1 MLKKHKKIIGLWI
14 FMLLIGCSHHHPI
27 CVKEGRQFC
36 VSDGNF
42 TYREYDYYERAL
54 SCMEGGCYQYALNDL
69 DKAVSKRPYDKRKAK
84 TYGIH
89 LKDYFPHRE
98 KGLVYFLTGNYDLAQ
113 KELELSLSHERSE
126 KALLYLDKVRRH
138 LLEQDA
144 KTASVPHI
152 TIKNPADN
160 ELWTRDM
167 PVMISGIAED
177 PQYVSE
183 IISAGKPVLLERSG
197 NESDQRIE
205 FKDSLIL
212 NEGTHNITITARNLM
227 DTTSSYPLTIHVD
240 RTGPVIVLESIESD
254 MLQGYVY
261 DESGEIFLNINGR
274 KIDIPK
280 GKEAAFSF
288 SPEPDTQHITLIA
301 GDKLGNETKADLT
314 PRPPSLKGQGEKSGI
329 CCKNS
334 PLRFGEGQGEGFFAE
349 LVSDMKPSAK
359 TESPEIFTDDM
370 PDGKTVFSEILSVK
384 GQIKSRNKLESV
396 FINDTRISDKGGL
409 FVSFNHPI
417 PLNLGENHIRIRTTD
432 SAGKE
437 SNRNF
442 FVIREIP
449 EPLKLRYRCMVIPQ
463 PFQMY
468 SYDPVGSGDIDAA
481 KSEFQHL
488 LSDKLMAGSR
498 FQISSEQSA
507 ISSVMRLLLSG
518 VIHKTKDGI
527 ELSTRITDMQTSEVL
542 GNPDAYRENGM
553 PVETMFSELAEK
565 IHKVF
570 PLVRGKIT
578 HKNGEKMFAAADGDI
593 KMKWLLVIGSDTRF
607 AGHARIDEKI
617 TGGNYRIKFINSGQ
631 SAIGDWVITQ

>member
-14 FMLLIGCSHHHPI
+14 VMLLIGCSHQHPI

-89 LKDYFPHRE
+89 FKDYFPHRE
-98 KGLVYFLTGNYDLAQ
+98 KGLIYFLTGNYDLAQ

-144 KTASVPHI
+144 KTVSVPQI

-160 ELWTRDM
+160 EIWTRDM

-177 PQYVSE
+177 PHYVSE
-183 IISAGKPVLLERSG
+183 IISAGKPILLERSG

-205 FKDSLIL
+205 FKDSFVL
-212 NEGTHNITITARNLM
+212 NEGTHNISITARNLM
-227 DTTSSYPLTIHVD
+227 DGISSYPITIHVD

-261 DESGEIFLNINGR
+261 DESGEIFLTINSK

-288 SPEPDTQHITLIA
+288 SPVPDTQHITLIA
-301 GDKLGNETKADLT
+301 KDKLGNETKADLT
-314 PRPPSLKGQGEKSGI
+314 PRPPSLKGKGE
-329 CCKNS
+329 NS
-334 PLRFGEGQGEGFFAE
+334 PLRFGFAE
-349 LVSDMKPSAK
+349 LVSDMKPFAK
-359 TESPEIFTDDM
+359 AESPEIFTDDM

-384 GQIKSRNKLESV
+384 GQVKSRNKLEAV

-409 FVSFNHPI
+409 FVSFNHPV
-417 PLNLGENHIRIRTTD
+417 PLKLGENQIRIRTMD

-437 SNRNF
+437 SIRKL

-468 SYDPVGSGDIDAA
+468 SYDPAGSGDIDAT
-481 KSEFQHL
+481 KSKFQHL
-488 LSDKLMAGSR
+488 LSDKLMTGSR
-498 FQISSEQSA
+498 FQISSEQSS
-507 ISSVMRLLLSG
+507 ISSVMRLMLSG

-527 ELSTRITDMQTSEVL
+527 EISTRITDMQTSEVL

-565 IHKVF
+565 IHKAF

>member
-14 FMLLIGCSHHHPI
+14 FMLLIGCSHQHPI

-89 LKDYFPHRE
+89 FKDYFPHRE

-138 LLEQDA
+138 LLETSA
-144 KTASVPHI
+144 KIVSVPQI

-160 ELWTRDM
+160 EIWTRDM
-167 PVMISGIAED
+167 PVMILGIAED
-177 PQYVSE
+177 PHYVSE
-183 IISAGKPVLLERSG
+183 IISAGKPILLERSG

-205 FKDSLIL
+205 FKDSFVL
-212 NEGTHNITITARNLM
+212 NEGTHNISITARNLM
-227 DTTSSYPLTIHVD
+227 DGISSYPITIHVD

-261 DESGEIFLNINGR
+261 DESGEIFLTINSK

-288 SPEPDTQHITLIA
+288 SPVPDTQHITLIA
-301 GDKLGNETKADLT
+301 KDKLGNETKADLT
-314 PRPPSLKGQGEKSGI
+314 PRPPSLKGKGE
-329 CCKNS
+329 NS
-334 PLRFGEGQGEGFFAE
+334 PLRFGFAE
-349 LVSDMKPSAK
+349 LVSDMKPFAK
-359 TESPEIFTDDM
+359 AESPEIFTDDM

-384 GQIKSRNKLESV
+384 GQVKSRNKLEAV

-409 FVSFNHPI
+409 FVSFNHPV
-417 PLNLGENHIRIRTTD
+417 PLKLGENQIHIRTMD

-437 SNRNF
+437 SIRKL

-468 SYDPVGSGDIDAA
+468 SYDPAGSGDIDAT
-481 KSEFQHL
+481 KSKFQHL
-488 LSDKLMAGSR
+488 LSDKLMTGSR
-498 FQISSEQSA
+498 FQISSEQSS
-507 ISSVMRLLLSG
+507 ISSVMRLMLSG

-527 ELSTRITDMQTSEVL
+527 EISTRITDMQTSEVL

-565 IHKVF
+565 IHKAF